1 MWVTVLACTS
11 SAFYRDPDGALD
23 SLWTVLRERGIQPNG
38 VSPQPQATEQT
49 ATIPAVP
56 GNPVDE
62 DDDNLTALDATSET
76 SEAESVEIQDT
87 GDADL
92 LLTIDGNGDSAA
104 NMAAYKQWV
113 MHPVPDPHSASL
125 QELMEGLIEIVAAEG
140 PVICRRVYLL
150 YNRAAGNG
158 RLVSQ
163 ILHLMN
169 RAIYR
174 AVKLGR
180 LQQNDEQ
187 KKGGQSSQIVRL
199 SGTPEVVVRQRGLR
213 SLEEIPP
220 LEIKAFRDSLLNG
233 DSIPDDDSLIRKMA
247 SAYGV
252 GRVTTQTRKL
262 LLG

>member
-1 MWVTVLACTS
+1 
-11 SAFYRDPDGALD
+11 
-23 SLWTVLRERGIQPNG
+23 LRERGIQPNG

-174 AVKLGR
+174 RTMSKRRAVRAAK
-180 LQQNDEQ
+180 
-187 KKGGQSSQIVRL
+187 SYASQALRKSL
-199 SGTPEVVVRQRGLR
+199 SGSEDFGVSKRFRRLR
-213 SLEEIPP
+213 LRH
-220 LEIKAFRDSLLNG
+220 FG
-233 DSIPDDDSLIRKMA
+233 IRC
-247 SAYGV
+247 
-252 GRVTTQTRKL
+252 
-262 LLG
+262 